1 MRLRATCFRSSP
13 RLFPSSPATGAI
25 AFECFAVAQIPYRAV
40 EVNPLT
46 KKELKWGAHRKV
58 PVAML
63 DEEVLL
69 DSSVI
74 VSRLAAEAEAAKA
87 QQAQQPTKGSWLGR
101 KAAPAS
107 APQPSA
113 VSLGEPQAASQQQ
126 CLQSASQ
133 FGAISFCSSDGCK
146 HSHES
151 ACATSGSL
159 EELRITHVGPGRE
172 FPVMTHIHR
181 SQHSPAG
188 RGRGAVAAVGG

>member
-1 MRLRATCFRSSP
+1 M
-13 RLFPSSPATGAI
+13 
-25 AFECFAVAQIPYRAV
+25 QIPYRAV

-74 VSRLAAEAEAAKA
+74 ISRLAAEAEAAKA
-87 QQAQQPTKGSWLGR
+87 QAQQPKKGGWMGR

-113 VSLGEPQAASQQQ
+113 ASLGVPHRPCGCCNCTEARGWPSCVSYLRCEDPIGLLAVLRNRSHMPKSLGGFRCFMPLRTVFRFARV
-126 CLQSASQ
+126 
-133 FGAISFCSSDGCK
+133 AI
-146 HSHES
+146 
-151 ACATSGSL
+151 A
-159 EELRITHVGPGRE
+159 
-172 FPVMTHIHR
+172 
-181 SQHSPAG
+181 
-188 RGRGAVAAVGG
+188 